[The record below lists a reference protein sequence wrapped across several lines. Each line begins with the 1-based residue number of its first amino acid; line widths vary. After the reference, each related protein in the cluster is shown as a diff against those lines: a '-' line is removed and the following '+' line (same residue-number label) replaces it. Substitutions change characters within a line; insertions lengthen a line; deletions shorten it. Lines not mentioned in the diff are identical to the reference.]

1 MNDKLEAIKEAITFI
16 RNNWI
21 DKRASYWEGVPY
33 EFVGATLF
41 DGVTSVDVKHVIKA
55 LENGEPVGVGGLSG
69 EFAGKTLIKVRVSK

>member
-21 DKRASYWEGVPY
+21 GKKASYWEGVPY

-41 DGVTSVDVKHVIKA
+41 GGVTAVDVKHIIKA
-55 LENGEPVGVGGLSG
+55 LENGEHVGVGGLTG
-69 EFAGKTLIKVRVSK
+69 EFSDKRLTKVRVYK

>member
-21 DKRASYWEGVPY
+21 GKKTSYWEGMPY

-41 DGVTSVDVKHVIKA
+41 GGVTAVDVKHIIKA
-55 LENGEPVGVGGLSG
+55 LENGEPVDVGGLSG
-69 EFAGKTLIKVRVSK
+69 EFTGKTLIKVRVSK